1 MARAPWMFVRRFP
14 ALLVGAFAGLALLL
28 TAIGIYGVLSYTVR
42 QRTHEIGIRRAV
54 GAGQSD
60 IVRLVVGRAAVLVGA
75 GVAFGLAG
83 ALAGARLLSSMLFGV
98 SPWDPATFGVVGG
111 GLLVIGLLA
120 SWPPTR
126 AATRVDPVEALR
138 SQ

>member
-1 MARAPWMFVRRFP
+1 
-14 ALLVGAFAGLALLL
+14 
-28 TAIGIYGVLSYTVR
+28 VLSYTVR

-75 GVAFGLAG
+75 GVAFGLAA
-83 ALAGARLLSSMLFGV
+83 ALAGARVLSSMLFGV
-98 SPWDPATFGVVGG
+98 SPWDPTTFGVVGG
-111 GLLVIGLLA
+111 GLMLIGLLA